1 MTQRTVFSEDEV
13 LADADFAQ
21 RTTRGGRLF
30 HGGTDSSGAYVPP
43 RSRHRLAAI
52 DAWQSQLADAGHA
65 RSVLSLDDLP
75 EGFFPNVDQAKL
87 LLRNGAR
94 GAMTRILTLI
104 GVVEGFGNDGIKLL
118 PAMDLQAC
126 VASDLT
132 ETCLGHLHK
141 GLLTAHGRDEAG
153 HETECGHDE
162 MWFAVRD
169 AALDDPK
176 ITLDMFEDLP
186 IAPPPGYT
194 GPAKPSADAMSIGQV
209 LEPLV
214 PGLDPL
220 FEVHIRAMTQILL
233 IELVAYRTFA
243 WASEV
248 LGDATC
254 SVDPTFAAG
263 LVDRIRT
270 DEDIHVA
277 YLQTALAEITS
288 MTLLTTDGRR
298 VPGADAVRAA
308 CASGLANQTGARAQ
322 RLLMHRLRQVEAD
335 LANHPE
341 GDRLLEEFRALGPL
355 PSVA

>member
-1 MTQRTVFSEDEV
+1 
-13 LADADFAQ
+13 
-21 RTTRGGRLF
+21 
-30 HGGTDSSGAYVPP
+30 
-43 RSRHRLAAI
+43 
-52 DAWQSQLADAGHA
+52 
-65 RSVLSLDDLP
+65 
-75 EGFFPNVDQAKL
+75 
-87 LLRNGAR
+87 
-94 GAMTRILTLI
+94 
-104 GVVEGFGNDGIKLL
+104 
-118 PAMDLQAC
+118 MDLQAC
-126 VASDLT
+126 VASDIS